1 MKKKNQWLPAFV
13 LATALLGF
21 SGYANA
27 QTETAR
33 PEVRQ
38 QAVEKTKQRT
48 VPQIESDIKDLKD
61 KIAAK
66 QKVAGYDTKPYEQRL
81 ARLEEELKKAKAE
94 QK

>member
-21 SGYANA
+21 PAM
-27 QTETAR
+27 QMPKR
-33 PEVRQ
+33 
-38 QAVEKTKQRT
+38 KQPDPKFGNKPWKKQNNGPFPKLSPVT
-48 VPQIESDIKDLKD
+48 SDLKD